1 MIDCVIAP
9 FDHVFPEALDDV
21 KVTDPPEQNVVA
33 PPADIVGVEGNGLT
47 VTVSRLDVAVHD
59 PFVLLTV

>member
-1 MIDCVIAP
+1 MAP
-9 FDHVFPEALDDV
+9 FDHVFPEALDEV
-21 KVTDPPEQNVVA
+21 NVTEPPEQNVVA
-33 PPADIVGVEGNGLT
+33 PPADIVGVEGIGFT

>member
-1 MIDCVIAP
+1 VAP
-9 FDHVFPEALDDV
+9 FDHVFPEALDEV
-21 KVTDPPEQNVVA
+21 NVTEPPEQNVVA
-33 PPADIVGVEGNGLT
+33 PPADIVGVEGIGFT